1 MAVFVSVS
9 ILIFALSE
17 ESTPVLQPAMSFSLV
32 LLLDA
37 VLSKGIRGL
46 NFVVYVLGGQWKP
59 DQQFKPGTYRSGV
72 QFVRIVSSVAHFRYK
87 SSDKRE
93 ATKKGA
99 EAPFL
104 RRLCRRIS

>member
-1 MAVFVSVS
+1 MRWGQVSLAATLTVVMAVFVSVS

-46 NFVVYVLGGQWKP
+46 NFVVYVLGV
-59 DQQFKPGTYRSGV
+59 SGSPTNNLS
-72 QFVRIVSSVAHFRYK
+72 QGLT
-87 SSDKRE
+87 DRE
-93 ATKKGA
+93 
-99 EAPFL
+99 FSL
-104 RRLCRRIS
+104 

>member
-1 MAVFVSVS
+1 MSLVCCGVRWGQVSLAATLTVVMAVFVSVS

-17 ESTPVLQPAMSFSLV
+17 ESTPALQPAMSFSLV

-72 QFVRIVSSVAHFRYK
+72 QFVRIVSSVALI
-87 SSDKRE
+87 
-93 ATKKGA
+93 
-99 EAPFL
+99 PL
-104 RRLCRRIS
+104 

>member
-1 MAVFVSVS
+1 MRWGQVSLAATLTVVMAVFVSVS

-46 NFVVYVLGGQWKP
+46 HFVVYVLGVS
-59 DQQFKPGTYRSGV
+59 RSPTNNLSQGLT
-72 QFVRIVSSVAHFRYK
+72 
-87 SSDKRE
+87 DRE
-93 ATKKGA
+93 
-99 EAPFL
+99 FSL
-104 RRLCRRIS
+104 

>member
-1 MAVFVSVS
+1 MRWGQVSLAATLTVVMAVFVSVS

-46 NFVVYVLGGQWKP
+46 NFVVYVLGVI
-59 DQQFKPGTYRSGV
+59 RSPTKNLSQGLT
-72 QFVRIVSSVAHFRYK
+72 
-87 SSDKRE
+87 DRE
-93 ATKKGA
+93 
-99 EAPFL
+99 FSL
-104 RRLCRRIS
+104 

>member
-1 MAVFVSVS
+1 VRWGQVSLAATLTVVMAVFVSVS

-46 NFVVYVLGGQWKP
+46 NFVVYVLGV
-59 DQQFKPGTYRSGV
+59 SGSPTNNLS
-72 QFVRIVSSVAHFRYK
+72 QGLT
-87 SSDKRE
+87 DRE
-93 ATKKGA
+93 
-99 EAPFL
+99 FSL
-104 RRLCRRIS
+104 

>member
-1 MAVFVSVS
+1 MRWGQVSLAATLTVVMAVFVSVS

-46 NFVVYVLGGQWKP
+46 NFVVYVLGVS
-59 DQQFKPGTYRSGV
+59 RSPTNNLSQGLT
-72 QFVRIVSSVAHFRYK
+72 
-87 SSDKRE
+87 DRE
-93 ATKKGA
+93 
-99 EAPFL
+99 FSL
-104 RRLCRRIS
+104 

>member
-1 MAVFVSVS
+1 MLLLLCARSGGCGVRWGQVSLAATLTVVMAVFVSVS

-46 NFVVYVLGGQWKP
+46 NFVVYVLGV
-59 DQQFKPGTYRSGV
+59 SGSPTNNLS
-72 QFVRIVSSVAHFRYK
+72 QGLT
-87 SSDKRE
+87 DRE
-93 ATKKGA
+93 
-99 EAPFL
+99 FSL
-104 RRLCRRIS
+104 

>member
-1 MAVFVSVS
+1 MRWGQVSLTATLTVVMAVFVSVS

-46 NFVVYVLGGQWKP
+46 NFVVYVLGV
-59 DQQFKPGTYRSGV
+59 SGSPTNNLS
-72 QFVRIVSSVAHFRYK
+72 QGLT
-87 SSDKRE
+87 DRE
-93 ATKKGA
+93 
-99 EAPFL
+99 FSL
-104 RRLCRRIS
+104 

>member
-1 MAVFVSVS
+1 MRWGQVSLAATLTVVVAVFVSVS

-46 NFVVYVLGGQWKP
+46 NFVVYVLGV
-59 DQQFKPGTYRSGV
+59 SGSPTNNLS
-72 QFVRIVSSVAHFRYK
+72 QGLT
-87 SSDKRE
+87 DRE
-93 ATKKGA
+93 
-99 EAPFL
+99 FSL
-104 RRLCRRIS
+104 

>member
-1 MAVFVSVS
+1 MRWGQVSIAATLTVVMAVFVSVS

-46 NFVVYVLGGQWKP
+46 NFVVYVLGV
-59 DQQFKPGTYRSGV
+59 SGSPTNNLS
-72 QFVRIVSSVAHFRYK
+72 QGLT
-87 SSDKRE
+87 DRE
-93 ATKKGA
+93 
-99 EAPFL
+99 FSL
-104 RRLCRRIS
+104 